1 MINRKYL
8 TMLLSSLL
16 ICETIYIWEDIYD
29 KFEYFFFIE
38 IFKNNYFKN
47 TLYSLGFILSIL
59 F

>member
-1 MINRKYL
+1 MF
-8 TMLLSSLL
+8 LSSLL